1 MSRRG
6 RQCRVRESRRSLHNR
21 ALSRT
26 RAHCGC
32 PRKDRHNRIVGL
44 SECDACRRH
53 SPPRFASNGDV
64 GTPVSKCSLKEDYRI
79 PALAQRTFILV
90 RMSHRQSGQ
99 NQWLR
104 CPVGVKGGC
113 GRQADGTAGLPPPP
127 EIPRAFRHLRFVPT
141 TESACLLDH
150 LVGTG
155 EQR

>member
-6 RQCRVRESRRSLHNR
+6 RQCRVRESRRSLHTR

-32 PRKDRHNRIVGL
+32 PRKDRHKRIVGL

-53 SPPRFASNGDV
+53 SPPRLASNGDV
-64 GTPVSKCSLKEDYRI
+64 GTPVSKCSLKEDYRS

-104 CPVGVKGGC
+104 CPVGDRSRHRQPALAC
-113 GRQADGTAGLPPPP
+113 PFGRMTSSKK
-127 EIPRAFRHLRFVPT
+127 RFIAAHDLW
-141 TESACLLDH
+141 SDCSL
-150 LVGTG
+150 
-155 EQR
+155 